1 MKNKCFL
8 IMISIVLIGCTAKE
22 DSIIINQGL
31 NLEEMKSKNKKS
43 LNFNKKNNYSNIE
56 VSKESNS
63 NKNDLHKGCTAPCCA
78 E

>member
-1 MKNKCFL
+1 MKKLCFL

-31 NLEEMKSKNKKS
+31 NLEEIKSINKKS

-56 VSKESNS
+56 GSKEFNS
-63 NKNDLHKGCTAPCCA
+63 NKTDLHKGCTAPCCS